1 MQAAKDDLSAKAAQ
15 VVQLRSQLQT
25 SHLQSQ
31 ARDVTILDL
40 QAQLKQ
46 EEHANSDL
54 NRTLASLQARHAEVE
69 ADYTAQQSIV
79 QVSAGRSRC
88 H

>member
-46 EEHANSDL
+46 EEHANRDL
-54 NRTLASLQARHAEVE
+54 NRTLASLQAEHAKVE

-79 QVSAGRSRC
+79 QVSIVCS
-88 H
+88 